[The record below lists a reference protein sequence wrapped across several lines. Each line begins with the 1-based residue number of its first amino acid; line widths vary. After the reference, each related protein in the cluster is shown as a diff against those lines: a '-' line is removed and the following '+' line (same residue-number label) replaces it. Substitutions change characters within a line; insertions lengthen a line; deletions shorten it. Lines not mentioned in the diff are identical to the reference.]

1 MYFGGSA
8 ERGLH
13 KDVEMSFLGGL
24 REDLPH
30 LICDALDPRSKLC
43 DIIAS

>member
-1 MYFGGSA
+1 MKGTGRNKYFGGSA

-24 REDLPH
+24 EGRPPTSH
-30 LICDALDPRSKLC
+30 L
-43 DIIAS
+43 